1 MANVVALV
9 FGILYALGGVIGFV
23 IQPNGL
29 LFTIFAVNPYH
40 HVFHIVL
47 GGLGVVAGWQKRGLL
62 YCQVAGIVLILLAI
76 LGFVAPDLVSQLI
89 GHPPDGVLTDNL
101 LHIITGVGLAYFG
114 LLARPVAEPQ
124 KT

>member
-1 MANVVALV
+1 MANIVAIV
-9 FGILYALGGVIGFV
+9 FGVLYALGGVIGFG

-47 GGLGVVAGWQKRGLL
+47 GGLGVIAGWQKRGLL
-62 YCQVAGIVLILLAI
+62 YCQVAGIVLLL
-76 LGFVAPDLVSQLI
+76 LGLFGFVAPDLVSQLI

-101 LHIITGVGLAYFG
+101 LHITTGVGLAYFG
-114 LLARPVAEPQ
+114 FVARPAAAPQ
-124 KT
+124 QT